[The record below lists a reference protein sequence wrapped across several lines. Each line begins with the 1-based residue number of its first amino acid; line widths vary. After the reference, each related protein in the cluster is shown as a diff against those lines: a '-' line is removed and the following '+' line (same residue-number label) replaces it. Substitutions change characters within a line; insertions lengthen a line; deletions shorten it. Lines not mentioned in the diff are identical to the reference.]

1 MLKRSFDIVC
11 SFFGLLLLSPLILI
25 LAWMIRRKL
34 GGPVLFRQLRPG
46 KNGAPFQMIKFRT
59 MREATDSSGRPL
71 PDSERMTPF
80 GSFLRASSLD
90 ELPELW
96 NVLKGEMSLVGP
108 RPLLMQYLPLYTA
121 AQNRRHEVRPGVTGW
136 AQVNG
141 RNSLSWD
148 EKFKLDVWYVDN
160 QSLWLDLRII
170 ALTVMKVFMR
180 EGISADGEVTM
191 PEFQG
196 GAVKKLAILGCG
208 GHARVVSDTA
218 EFLGWESI
226 EFFDDA
232 WPNVQSISKWPVSGD
247 TINLLKNIEK
257 FDGVIVAI
265 GDNDIRQSKINEL
278 NEAGALIVSLVHPTA
293 TVSRYAHI
301 GKGVVAFAGVIVNAG
316 AIIRDGTILNTGCSI
331 DHDCILGECVHISP
345 GARLAGNVNV
355 GRCTW
360 IGIGA
365 CVKQAINIGSS
376 VKVGAGAAVVSNI
389 ASDIIVVGVPA
400 KPLSVE

>member
-59 MREATDSSGRPL
+59 MREATDGRGRPL

-160 QSLWLDLRII
+160 RSLWLDVKILF
-170 ALTVMKVFMR
+170 LTVRKVLIK
-180 EGISADGEVTM
+180 EGISQENNATM
-191 PEFQG
+191 EPFTG
-196 GAVKKLAILGCG
+196 S
-208 GHARVVSDTA
+208 VV
-218 EFLGWESI
+218 
-226 EFFDDA
+226 
-232 WPNVQSISKWPVSGD
+232 
-247 TINLLKNIEK
+247 EK
-257 FDGVIVAI
+257 DKSFSE
-265 GDNDIRQSKINEL
+265 R
-278 NEAGALIVSLVHPTA
+278 
-293 TVSRYAHI
+293 R
-301 GKGVVAFAGVIVNAG
+301 
-316 AIIRDGTILNTGCSI
+316 
-331 DHDCILGECVHISP
+331 
-345 GARLAGNVNV
+345 
-355 GRCTW
+355 
-360 IGIGA
+360 
-365 CVKQAINIGSS
+365 
-376 VKVGAGAAVVSNI
+376 
-389 ASDIIVVGVPA
+389 
-400 KPLSVE
+400 